1 MSDQGLFS
9 ILSLIILGSGF
20 CVIKMKNQ
28 VVSAINLILNLFA
41 IACLFAFTGAHF
53 VAAIQVLLYAG
64 AIMVLFLFVIMLL
77 SLKPDELRG
86 PRLSGPDLGVL
97 ALAIIAFGFMATM
110 LAQGKLG
117 APASPQ
123 TTTGL
128 SNTHE
133 LGMLLFSK
141 YAWPFELASF
151 LILMAVIAA
160 IVIAKKDK
168 LKTQQSS

>member
-1 MSDQGLFS
+1 
-9 ILSLIILGSGF
+9 
-20 CVIKMKNQ
+20 MKNQ

-77 SLKPDELRG
+77 SLKPEELRG
-86 PRLSGPDLGVL
+86 PRLSATDFGVL
-97 ALAIIAFGFMATM
+97 SLAILAFGFMTTM
-110 LAQGKLG
+110 LAQGKIG
-117 APASPQ
+117 PQ
-123 TTTGL
+123 ATTQATTTT

-133 LGMLLFSK
+133 LGILLFSK
-141 YAWPFELASF
+141 YVWPFELASF

-160 IVIAKKDK
+160 IVIAKKEK